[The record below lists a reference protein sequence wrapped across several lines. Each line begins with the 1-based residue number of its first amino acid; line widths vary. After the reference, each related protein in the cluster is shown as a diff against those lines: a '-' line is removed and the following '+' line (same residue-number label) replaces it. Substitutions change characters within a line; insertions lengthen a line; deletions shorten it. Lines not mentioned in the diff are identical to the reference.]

1 MKRLL
6 MLLNFALVFSS
17 LALAENFSGKYVLE
31 SGEGDTVLNV
41 RQNARGE
48 VQGTLELDDGTLYQL
63 GGEIENNEAIGI
75 ASNQGRTNLFK
86 LRFQGGQLIYTLIAI
101 GPDGNPD
108 LANAQEFP
116 FTRQGGGEALGAAG
130 PMTADPAASGGAASD
145 PFVGTFAD
153 ERATLQLSGSGG
165 TYTGKMQF
173 QGQTFP
179 VWATSPDGR
188 SLNGTFTSG
197 GNSFSFN
204 AILQG
209 PALAFTTS
217 GATYNLRRSGP
228 QQAAPA
234 MSSNPLSNPLG
245 GQAPAVAQQAAQG
258 PGGAINDPYMG
269 VSFDPPQGWRH
280 EKRQAIYVMG
290 HMTIPGMIIV
300 MPHSYNSVQEVKASA
315 NESLYQGQDGQL
327 MLTRALQVV
336 SQNMLVGDF
345 GGVLGGQQARG
356 RIIFMLSPHGGGVL
370 ILAGADAGSYTQQY
384 ASLAEGVARSMK
396 FSRPQESPEVPQWVM
411 KLRGRRL
418 VSLTSGGDASY
429 GLSHN
434 WTDRQEL
441 YLCSNG
447 SFQGFGSFSGVAG
460 GVWLPQEE
468 CRFSS

>member
-17 LALAENFSGKYVLE
+17 LALAENFSGKYVFE

-41 RQNARGE
+41 QQNARGE

-86 LRFQGGQLIYTLIAI
+86 LRFQGGELIYTLIAI

-130 PMTADPAASGGAASD
+130 PMTADPAASGGAASGHSFAGTYSISTSSGPMTLSLQQGTEGRVTGTLTDANGNNYNLDGAINVASGVALGILAGPNGSTAMFKLQPMAGGVGFAFAPMGGGQGASLDTAEVFFYSRVGPSPAGGMALSGGVNPLAGGGAASD

-165 TYTGKMQF
+165 TYTGQMQF

-179 VWATSPDGR
+179 VRATSPDGR

-197 GNSFSFN
+197 GNSFRFN

-217 GATYNLRRSGP
+217 GTTYNLRRTGP
-228 QQAAPA
+228 QQTAPA
-234 MSSNPLSNPLG
+234 MPLNPPGRSS
-245 GQAPAVAQQAAQG
+245 
-258 PGGAINDPYMG
+258 
-269 VSFDPPQGWRH
+269 
-280 EKRQAIYVMG
+280 
-290 HMTIPGMIIV
+290 
-300 MPHSYNSVQEVKASA
+300 
-315 NESLYQGQDGQL
+315 
-327 MLTRALQVV
+327 
-336 SQNMLVGDF
+336 
-345 GGVLGGQQARG
+345 
-356 RIIFMLSPHGGGVL
+356 
-370 ILAGADAGSYTQQY
+370 
-384 ASLAEGVARSMK
+384 
-396 FSRPQESPEVPQWVM
+396 
-411 KLRGRRL
+411 
-418 VSLTSGGDASY
+418 
-429 GLSHN
+429 
-434 WTDRQEL
+434 
-441 YLCSNG
+441 
-447 SFQGFGSFSGVAG
+447 AG
-460 GVWLPQEE
+460 GRSAGRTGSRWDHQRSLHGREL
-468 CRFSS
+468 

>member
-41 RQNARGE
+41 QQNARGE

-86 LRFQGGQLIYTLIAI
+86 LRFQGGELIYTLIAI

-153 ERATLQLSGSGG
+153 ERAKLQLSGSGG
-165 TYTGKMQF
+165 KYTGQMQF

-179 VWATSPDGR
+179 VRATSPDGR

-197 GNSFSFN
+197 GNSFRFN

-209 PALAFTTS
+209 VIII
-217 GATYNLRRSGP
+217 ATFGF
-228 QQAAPA
+228 
-234 MSSNPLSNPLG
+234 PLSFF
-245 GQAPAVAQQAAQG
+245 
-258 PGGAINDPYMG
+258 ISISS
-269 VSFDPPQGWRH
+269 SFS
-280 EKRQAIYVMG
+280 
-290 HMTIPGMIIV
+290 T
-300 MPHSYNSVQEVKASA
+300 
-315 NESLYQGQDGQL
+315 
-327 MLTRALQVV
+327 
-336 SQNMLVGDF
+336 F
-345 GGVLGGQQARG
+345 
-356 RIIFMLSPHGGGVL
+356 FLSSL
-370 ILAGADAGSYTQQY
+370 ILRISFLLKPILY
-384 ASLAEGVARSMK
+384 
-396 FSRPQESPEVPQWVM
+396 PESNLIKIIPLSVSGFCKKVP
-411 KLRGRRL
+411 L
-418 VSLTSGGDASY
+418 
-429 GLSHN
+429 
-434 WTDRQEL
+434 
-441 YLCSNG
+441 
-447 SFQGFGSFSGVAG
+447 
-460 GVWLPQEE
+460 
-468 CRFSS
+468 